1 MTLFKSVSA
10 ILASGLLLLSTPS
23 FAQEKKPEASA
34 LKPFTAEYK
43 AEVSGISGSGTRS
56 LKKEGDE
63 WVLDFGASA
72 SVIIA
77 SISLD
82 ETSRVTLNDGQVRP
96 LKYRY
101 ERKGIGGK
109 PPKEATFDWKTMEA
123 AWQQDDERSNIK
135 FKTGAQDPL
144 SYQLQLRLDLKN
156 GKKELAYPVV
166 DDDEVYERRFVIEAD
181 EILDTPAGKLNA
193 TRVKVVREDNDRETW
208 IWFAKDWDYVLV
220 QLLQKE
226 KGSDYLIQFKG
237 GELDGKAITAQ
248 PEQKGK

>member
-1 MTLFKSVSA
+1 MIPFKTAKA
-10 ILASGLLLLSTPS
+10 ILVSGLLLASTPS
-23 FAQEKKPEASA
+23 FAQEAEKTT

-56 LKKEGDE
+56 LKKEGDQ

-82 ETSRVTLNDGQVRP
+82 ETSRINLKDGQVRP
-96 LKYRY
+96 LEYRY

-109 PPKEATFDWKTMEA
+109 PPKTAQFDWKSMEA
-123 AWQQDDERSNIK
+123 SWQQDDEQSKVK
-135 FKTGAQDPL
+135 FKVGAQDPL
-144 SYQLQLRLDLKN
+144 SYQLQLRLDLKS
-156 GKKELAYPVV
+156 GKKTLVYPVV

-181 EILDTPAGKLNA
+181 EVLDTPAGKLNA

-237 GELDGKAITAQ
+237 GELEGKAIAGL
-248 PEQKGK
+248 QK